1 MNKII
6 ILFMFA
12 LSFFTKQEKHTEWT
26 SENKDRKY
34 VVRIYDKK
42 ISVKINESEYNYNLI
57 NKRKFKMENEY
68 FYYEI
73 KNNKLH
79 INYFVKKTRIAVDE
93 IVTLEFI
100 KK

>member
-6 ILFMFA
+6 LLFLFT
-12 LSFFTKQEKHTEWT
+12 LSFFTNQEKFSEWRCE
-26 SENKDRKY
+26 SGDRNYIVK
-34 VVRIYDKK
+34 IYDKK